1 LEGELALCVGDLEG
15 FEPSAADGEP
25 FSWGSGEVL
34 GCVDDIPL
42 LPLGGAE
49 PLLVEGEAKEMRPG
63 TVEAGEGSF
72 DAFDAPSEPLSMT
85 AIHVTHVMTVAMASP
100 PANQS
105 LRVPGA
111 RDVSGAQPFSQGSWR
126 GGSGVVSGMRSS
138 SSGAQGG
145 GRGCEGEVSER

>member
-1 LEGELALCVGDLEG
+1 LCVGDFAGLE
-15 FEPSAADGEP
+15 PAAVDGEP
-25 FSWGSGEVL
+25 FSWGFGEPL

-42 LPLGGAE
+42 LPSGGAVA
-49 PLLVEGEAKEMRPG
+49 LLVEGEAKEMRPG
-63 TVEAGEGSF
+63 TVETDDGSF
-72 DAFDAPSEPLSMT
+72 EACDARSEPLSMA

-111 RDVSGAQPFSQGSWR
+111 RDVSGAQPFSQGRWR
-126 GGSGVVSGMRSS
+126 GGSGVVSGIRGS

-145 GRGCEGEVSER
+145 GRGCEGGVSER